1 MGFDDNALFKHTNV
15 SELRDK
21 SQVFVKPLI
30 KNTHMKKIVLS
41 LFVCFSFVFKANA
54 QATEIDT
61 REIGGITTAAPFL
74 LIIPDARSG
83 AMGDIGVATSADAF
97 SLFHN
102 PAKMAFS
109 DRQVRAGI
117 TYSPWL
123 RNLTDD
129 IFTGSISY
137 MNRFSENAA
146 WGADFKYFSLG
157 QIDLTDSGGNS
168 TGTINPNEFVF
179 TGSYALKLSETF
191 SMGVSL
197 KYLRSN
203 LAFTGTSSTLQP
215 INSFGVDVSGYYQSE
230 EENYGTFNGRY
241 RFGFNIANIGP
252 KVSYVPGEEDFIP
265 TNLKIGGGFDFILD
279 DYNTIS
285 TTIEFTKLLVPS
297 PQLDGSDEDVSWVSG
312 IFSSFGDAEDGFSE
326 ELQEFT
332 YAFGTE
338 YLYNNAFALRAG
350 YFHENENKG
359 NRQFFTM
366 GAGFKT
372 NALNVDLSYL
382 ANASDV
388 NNPLEN
394 SLRFS
399 ISFDLGEIYDDY

>member
-1 MGFDDNALFKHTNV
+1 
-15 SELRDK
+15 
-21 SQVFVKPLI
+21 
-30 KNTHMKKIVLS
+30 MKKTVIY
-41 LFVCFSFVFKANA
+41 LFICFSFVFKSNA
-54 QATEIDT
+54 QTEIDT
-61 REIGGITTAAPFL
+61 REIGGITTATPFL

-83 AMGDIGVATSADAF
+83 GMGDIGVATTGDAF

-102 PAKMAFS
+102 PAKIAFNS
-109 DRQVRAGI
+109 RQVEFGI

-129 IFTGSISY
+129 IFTGSASY
-137 MNRFSENAA
+137 INRFSENAA

-157 QIDLTDSGGNS
+157 QIDLTDDRGNS
-168 TGTINPNEFVF
+168 TGIINPNEFVF

-215 INSFGVDVSGYYQSE
+215 INSFAVDVSGYYQSE
-230 EENYGTFNGRY
+230 EENYGNFDGRY
-241 RFGFNIANIGP
+241 RLGFNLANIGP

-265 TNLKIGGGFDFILD
+265 TNLKLGGGFEFIID
-279 DYNTIS
+279 DYSTIS
-285 TTIEFTKLLVPS
+285 TTLELTKLLVPS
-297 PQLDGSDEDVSWVSG
+297 PQVDGSEEDTSWISG
-312 IFSSFGDAEDGFSE
+312 IFSSLGDAQGGFSE
-326 ELQEFT
+326 ELKEFT
-332 YAFGTE
+332 YALGAE
-338 YLYNNAFALRAG
+338 YLYNNAFALRSG

-359 NRQFFTM
+359 NRQYFTM

-382 ANASDV
+382 INASDI

-399 ISFDLGEIYDDY
+399 LSFDLGEVYDD

>member
-1 MGFDDNALFKHTNV
+1 
-15 SELRDK
+15 
-21 SQVFVKPLI
+21 
-30 KNTHMKKIVLS
+30 MKKIVLC
-41 LFVCFSFVFKANA
+41 LLVCFSFVYKANA

-61 REIGGITTAAPFL
+61 RKIGGITTAAPFL

-109 DRQVRAGI
+109 NRQVRAGI

-129 IFTGSISY
+129 IFTGTVSY

-157 QIDLTDSGGNS
+157 QIDLTDSGGNP
-168 TGTINPNEFVF
+168 TGIINPNEFVF

-203 LAFTGTSSTLQP
+203 LAFTGTTSTLQP

-241 RFGFNIANIGP
+241 RFGFNVANIGP

-285 TTIEFTKLLVPS
+285 TTLEFTKLLVPS
-297 PQLDGSDEDVSWVSG
+297 PQTDGSDEDISWVSG

-399 ISFDLGEIYDDY
+399 VSFDLGEIYDDY

>member
-1 MGFDDNALFKHTNV
+1 M
-15 SELRDK
+15 R
-21 SQVFVKPLI
+21 
-30 KNTHMKKIVLS
+30 KIVLC
-41 LFVCFSFVFKANA
+41 LFVCFSFVFKVNA
-54 QATEIDT
+54 QGTEIDT

-83 AMGDIGVATSADAF
+83 AMGDIGVATSSDAF

-109 DRQVRAGI
+109 NRQVSAGI

-157 QIDLTDSGGNS
+157 QIDLTDSGGNP
-168 TGTINPNEFVF
+168 TGIINPNEFVF

-203 LAFTGTSSTLQP
+203 LAFTGTTSTLQP

-230 EENYGTFNGRY
+230 EENYGTFNGKY
-241 RFGFNIANIGP
+241 RFGFNVANIGP

-297 PQLDGSDEDVSWVSG
+297 PQTDGSNEDVSWVSG

>member
-1 MGFDDNALFKHTNV
+1 
-15 SELRDK
+15 
-21 SQVFVKPLI
+21 
-30 KNTHMKKIVLS
+30 MKKLVLC
-41 LFVCFSFVFKANA
+41 LLVCFSFVFNTNA
-54 QATEIDT
+54 QTEIDT
-61 REIGGITTAAPFL
+61 REIGGITTATPFL

-83 AMGDIGVATSADAF
+83 GMGDIGVATSGDAF

-102 PAKMAFS
+102 PAKIAFNS
-109 DRQVRAGI
+109 RQVKFGI

-129 IFTGSISY
+129 IFTGSASY
-137 MNRFSENAA
+137 INRFSENAA

-157 QIDLTDSGGNS
+157 QIDLTDSNGVS
-168 TGTINPNEFVF
+168 TGIINPNEFVF

-215 INSFGVDVSGYYQSE
+215 INSFAVDVSGYYQSE

-241 RFGFNIANIGP
+241 RLGFNIANIGP

-265 TNLKIGGGFDFILD
+265 TNLKFGGGFDFILD

-285 TTIEFTKLLVPS
+285 TTLEFTKLLVPS
-297 PQLDGSDEDVSWVSG
+297 PQTDGSEEDTSWISG
-312 IFSSFGDAEDGFSE
+312 IFSSFGDAPDGFSE
-326 ELQEFT
+326 ELKEFT
-332 YAFGTE
+332 YAFGAE
-338 YLYNNAFALRAG
+338 YLYNNAFALRTG
-350 YFHENENKG
+350 YFHENEDKG
-359 NRQFFTM
+359 NRQYFTM

-382 ANASDV
+382 VNASDV

-399 ISFDLGEIYDDY
+399 LSFDLGEIYDDY

>member
-1 MGFDDNALFKHTNV
+1 
-15 SELRDK
+15 
-21 SQVFVKPLI
+21 
-30 KNTHMKKIVLS
+30 MKKLGICIL
-41 LFVCFSFVFKANA
+41 VCFSFVFKANA
-54 QATEIDT
+54 QGTEIDT
-61 REIGGITTAAPFL
+61 REIGGITTAVPFL

-83 AMGDIGVATSADAF
+83 GMGDIGVATSGDAF

-102 PAKMAFS
+102 PAKIAFN
-109 DRQVRAGI
+109 DRQVKFGI

-129 IFTGSISY
+129 IFTGSASY
-137 MNRFSENAA
+137 INRFSENAA

-157 QIDLTDSGGNS
+157 QIDLTDSNGFSNGV
-168 TGTINPNEFVF
+168 INPNELAF

-203 LAFTGTSSTLQP
+203 LTLTGVAGALQP
-215 INSFGVDVSGYYQSE
+215 INSFAVDVSGFYQSE

-241 RFGFNIANIGP
+241 RLGFNIANIGP
-252 KVSYVPGEEDFIP
+252 KVSYVPGTGQEDFIP
-265 TNLKIGGGFDFILD
+265 TNLKLGGGFDFIID

-285 TTIEFTKLLVPS
+285 TTLEFTKLLVPS
-297 PQLDGSDEDVSWVSG
+297 PQADGSEEDKSWISG
-312 IFSSFGDAEDGFSE
+312 MFSSFGDAPGGFSE
-326 ELQEFT
+326 ELKEFT
-332 YAFGTE
+332 YAFGAE
-338 YLYNNAFALRAG
+338 YLYNNAFALRTG
-350 YFHENENKG
+350 YFHESEDKG
-359 NRQFFTM
+359 NRQYFTM

-382 ANASDV
+382 INASDV

-399 ISFDLGEIYDDY
+399 LSFDLGEIYDDY

>member
-1 MGFDDNALFKHTNV
+1 
-15 SELRDK
+15 
-21 SQVFVKPLI
+21 
-30 KNTHMKKIVLS
+30 MKKIVLC
-41 LFVCFSFVFKANA
+41 LLVCFSFVYKANA

-61 REIGGITTAAPFL
+61 RKIGGITTAAPFL

-109 DRQVRAGI
+109 NRQVRAGI

-129 IFTGSISY
+129 IFTGTVSY

-157 QIDLTDSGGNS
+157 QIDLTDSGGNP
-168 TGTINPNEFVF
+168 TGIINPNEFVF

-203 LAFTGTSSTLQP
+203 LAFTGTTSTLQP

-241 RFGFNIANIGP
+241 RFGFNVANIGP

-285 TTIEFTKLLVPS
+285 TTLEFTKLLVPS
-297 PQLDGSDEDVSWVSG
+297 PQTDGSDEDISWVSG